1 MNIHD
6 PIPAKDIARR
16 EGVSAP
22 VTTSRHSLFRPES
35 IEARQLVWLGR
46 PAVKLGLPAALMSAA
61 AVLLVAAAAALVT
74 FGSYARRIE
83 IHGVILPAAGLIQV
97 SSPVAG
103 WIQSMHA
110 HEGQT
115 VTSGVLLYVVNTDIA
130 NSKGGTQQQILQSLG
145 NMRSILMQ
153 QIADKIRLRN
163 EQDAELRLK
172 VENLQSQVRQL
183 DAEILMKDE
192 FLATITKT
200 YVDFT
205 HYQQRGI
212 STIHEKLA
220 AQQNWMHAKA
230 DFEELKNEALH
241 LRAQLNESQYQ
252 LETNDLQVDN
262 EIDGMRERIAEIDQR
277 VVNSETQHSIDIVAP
292 EAGTVTAVAAQPG
305 QMIANGASMLTII
318 PGKSSMRAELIAPST
333 AIAFIHPGQRV
344 LLRYSAFP
352 YQRFGQYWGTVTEV
366 SHAALL
372 PEELKTLVP
381 SLLPTEQSKTFYRVV
396 VVPDRQ
402 SVRVNGHPAP
412 LEASMQVDASVVLD
426 RRPLYQW
433 LLQPLYDF
441 RRT

>member
-1 MNIHD
+1 MKTRE
-6 PIPAKDIARR
+6 PIRVTDVARR
-16 EGVSAP
+16 EGVDAR
-22 VTTSRHSLFRPES
+22 VNTRGHFLFRPES
-35 IEARQLVWLGR
+35 IEARQMVWLGR

-61 AVLLVAAAAALVT
+61 AVLIVMAAAALVI
-74 FGSYARRIE
+74 FGGYARRIE
-83 IHGVILPAAGLIQV
+83 IHGVILPGAGLVQV

-110 HEGQT
+110 HEGQV
-115 VTSGVLLYVVNTDIA
+115 VTGGTLLYVVNTDIS
-130 NSKGGTQQQILQSLG
+130 NSKGSTQQEILQSLSSI
-145 NMRSILMQ
+145 RSILMQ

-172 VENLQSQVRQL
+172 VDNLQSQVQQL

-192 FLATITKT
+192 FLATTTKT
-200 YVDFT
+200 YVDFIR
-205 HYQQRGI
+205 YQQRGI

-220 AQQNWMHAKA
+220 AQQNWMRAKV
-230 DFEELKNEALH
+230 DVEDLRSSALR
-241 LRAQLNESQYQ
+241 LRAQLNESRYQ
-252 LETNDLQVDN
+252 LATNDLQTDN
-262 EIDGMRERIAEIDQR
+262 EIAAMRERIAEIDQR
-277 VVNSETQHSIDIVAP
+277 VSNSETQHSIDISAP
-292 EAGTVTAVAAQPG
+292 GPGTVTAIVAQPG
-305 QMIANGASMLTII
+305 QMIASGARMLTII

-333 AIAFIHPGQRV
+333 SIAFIHPGQRV

-372 PEELKTLVP
+372 PEELKILVP
-381 SLLPTEQSKTFYRVV
+381 SLPPTDQSKTFYRVI

-402 SVRVNGHPAP
+402 DVRVSGHPEP
-412 LEASMQVDASVVLD
+412 LEASMQVDATVVLD

-441 RRT
+441 RRG